1 MCFPFFGELKRFLDG
16 HSRLAEVA
24 ALRTRFSAA
33 LAACDLE
40 KTLALYRE
48 ALRLAELL
56 LWQKGAGEAQL
67 EACQA
72 LFREYEQLHAQQ
84 EEDQRHRFVVVIPV
98 ADRPRQLRNCL
109 ESLLALCQAYA
120 YGGTEAGRYRAVKVV
135 IAEDSADAAAIAAH
149 AELAREF
156 SAKGLETLHFHQQ
169 AQLRTLEGL
178 DGQARE
184 ALASVLGPMQPDR
197 FAHKGPSRMR
207 NITYLLLRKMAEEDD
222 RLLFFFL
229 DSDQEF
235 RVLHCNGKGNRELL
249 AVNYFHHLDRIFSS
263 SRVTLLTGK
272 VVGDPP
278 VAPAVMAGNFLED
291 VIAFLAELRGRPAR
305 EACGFHGQEA
315 EAGADAAYHDMAD
328 LFGFAPAARPH
339 RYRCTLE
346 GHHDQL
352 AVLDDF
358 ARRLDHFFDGEHPT
372 RITCHEFVPVDQSVV
387 PARTVYTGNYVLNA
401 QGLRYFIPFA
411 DLRLRMAGPVL
422 GRIAR
427 AELGDGFV
435 SANLPLLHKRTLEAL
450 GESEFRPGVERQEGR
465 VDLSREFE
473 RQFFGDVMLFSVE
486 RLTEQGYPER
496 LPPEETI
503 LSTVRQTAGRLRRQ
517 YHEKQQQIRLR
528 MEKLDELLQDP
539 RAWWNL
545 EPAAGDSLQALR
557 RFLEN
562 MQRNFGESSRC
573 YALVDDAQHRE
584 ERLEG
589 IVDAIA
595 GYQRVRRQW
604 KIALGLA

>member
-1 MCFPFFGELKRFLDG
+1 
-16 HSRLAEVA
+16 
-24 ALRTRFSAA
+24 
-33 LAACDLE
+33 
-40 KTLALYRE
+40 
-48 ALRLAELL
+48 
-56 LWQKGAGEAQL
+56 
-67 EACQA
+67 
-72 LFREYEQLHAQQ
+72 
-84 EEDQRHRFVVVIPV
+84 
-98 ADRPRQLRNCL
+98 
-109 ESLLALCQAYA
+109 
-120 YGGTEAGRYRAVKVV
+120 
-135 IAEDSADAAAIAAH
+135 
-149 AELAREF
+149 
-156 SAKGLETLHFHQQ
+156 
-169 AQLRTLEGL
+169 
-178 DGQARE
+178 
-184 ALASVLGPMQPDR
+184 
-197 FAHKGPSRMR
+197 MR
-207 NITYLLLRKMAEEDD
+207 NITYLLLRKMAEEDP

-235 RVLHCNGKGNRELL
+235 RVLQCRRQGNRELL

-305 EACGFHGQEA
+305 EACGFHDQEA
-315 EAGADAAYHDMAD
+315 DAGANAAYHDMAD
-328 LFGFAPAARPH
+328 LFGFAPAAQPH
-339 RYRCTLE
+339 RYRCKLE
-346 GHHDQL
+346 GRHDQL

-358 ARRLDHFFDGEHPT
+358 ARHLDHFFDGEHPT
-372 RITCHEFVPVDQSVV
+372 RITCHEFVPVDQSVA

-465 VDLSREFE
+465 VDLSLEFE

-496 LPPEETI
+496 LPSQETI

-528 MEKLDELLQDP
+528 MEKLEELLRDP

-573 YALVDDAQHRE
+573 YALVDDARHRE
-584 ERLEG
+584 ARLEA

-595 GYQRVRRQW
+595 GYQGVRRDW
-604 KIALGLA
+604 ESALGLA